1 MAEGVVE
8 KKLVEWTPSHLGRTF
23 SLLRPFFMSSLL
35 HFFRIC
41 LHLNL
46 TSQLSSMKIESN
58 QDRNQNEQR
67 FGDPTPL
74 FIIKNTQNREYQ
86 EMHVSSDYKY
96 LRTGIYTIF
105 MTNNSAALSPKCTIN
120 AQWHARPWGSKYYNT
135 NTKDWKGL
143 VVCLFPEGI
152 PTCWSCATQKKRQIT
167 MGEEQNP
174 LNAVPQINLYA
185 KHVSAVLQ
193 LSCMRYIQHSSKR
206 VTSTQKLWSK
216 GCTSRTL
223 KNTFT
228 AILRPDATPGSCAVK
243 SRSG

>member
-1 MAEGVVE
+1 MAEGAVE

-58 QDRNQNEQR
+58 QDRKQNEQR

-152 PTCWSCATQKKRQIT
+152 PTCWSCATQKKT
-167 MGEEQNP
+167 NYNGWG
-174 LNAVPQINLYA
+174 
-185 KHVSAVLQ
+185 
-193 LSCMRYIQHSSKR
+193 
-206 VTSTQKLWSK
+206 T
-216 GCTSRTL
+216 
-223 KNTFT
+223 
-228 AILRPDATPGSCAVK
+228 K
-243 SRSG
+243 SPECCPSN